1 MGESY
6 GDYRKGLGRASAGFK
21 KWLWEIAAFI
31 VSSFAIWFTQKKWL
45 KVVSGDWLEIAISI
59 GVGLFFFAIYAYF
72 HHRHLLWG
80 AAWEH
85 SNQQEEKIADLEK
98 QLNVNVNYE
107 EPDLHFAG
115 AIELVKKLQPDKNYS
130 TKEAQAQLVQK
141 AFLENIS
148 VWGKLPAIT
157 SSVPEESNFVKMP
170 HKFFYSPHGEPSD
183 RGYFFNINNP
193 LPGWKEWRGRNKYYY
208 VIVNRRQI
216 EAMFSNR

>member
-1 MGESY
+1 MGKSY
-6 GDYRKGLGRASAGFK
+6 RDYRKGLGDTSGSFK
-21 KWLWEIAAFI
+21 KWIWGSITFVAT
-31 VSSFAIWFTQKKWL
+31 SFTSWLLQEKWL
-45 KVVSGDWLEIAISI
+45 NVVSGGSLEILISI
-59 GVGLFFFAIYAYF
+59 VVGIFFSGVYAYF
-72 HHRHLLWG
+72 YHRHLLWR
-80 AAWEH
+80 AAWEN

-115 AIELVKKLQPDKNYS
+115 AIELVKKLQRDKNYS

-193 LPGWKEWRGRNKYYY
+193 LPGWKDWRGRNKYYY
-208 VIVNRRQI
+208 VTVNRRQI